1 MQLTDEPDKRCY
13 PLDSHLLCRSCHI
26 SHLNDNP
33 PEIEVQLIK
42 FIIIKYFIK
51 LSLFV
56 LECICYIRIFRLR
69 ICDDIHYSTSTI

>member
-33 PEIEVQLIK
+33 PEIEVKFVII

-51 LSLFV
+51 MSFCFLF
-56 LECICYIRIFRLR
+56 
-69 ICDDIHYSTSTI
+69 

>member
-33 PEIEVQLIK
+33 PELEVKNTIIMKKYKNMIILIC
-42 FIIIKYFIK
+42 
-51 LSLFV
+51 FV
-56 LECICYIRIFRLR
+56 LFFI
-69 ICDDIHYSTSTI
+69 